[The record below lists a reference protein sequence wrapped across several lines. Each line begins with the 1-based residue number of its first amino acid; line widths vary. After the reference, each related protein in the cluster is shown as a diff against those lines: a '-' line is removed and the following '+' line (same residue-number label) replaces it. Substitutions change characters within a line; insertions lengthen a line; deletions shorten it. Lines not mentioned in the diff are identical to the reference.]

1 MASSYST
8 DLKLEL
14 MVTGENAG
22 TWGDKTNTNLN
33 LLDQAVTG
41 YQNVVLTS
49 TNTTLVMTN
58 ATVSNARN
66 AVLKLTGTLS
76 ANSTVYVATGITK
89 PYLID
94 NQTTGAYTLAL
105 NQVGG
110 ASVIWGTT
118 DKSLKSVYL
127 NGTDAVDTGIVSL
140 TGVQTL
146 SNKTLDSTNTAN
158 TITLNTPKILN
169 TGSIVD
175 ANTNPYVT
183 FAQTTSAVNQIT
195 VTNAATTNNPS
206 ISATGTD
213 SNVGLTLA
221 GKGTG
226 LIKLTSGGYFPDATL
241 TFGTTITWDVSTSPV
256 AKVTLTAS
264 TGTLSAPTNSVAG
277 QFISLTV
284 IQDGT
289 GSRTLTWNSAYSFTA
304 ATAPTLTTTASQ
316 GDLFVFK
323 YDGTKWLCVGTSL
336 NLVV

>member
-14 MVTGENAG
+14 MVTGENSG

-33 LLDQAVTG
+33 LLDQAVAG

-76 ANSTVYVATGITK
+76 ANSTVYVDTGITK

-146 SNKTLDSTNTAN
+146 TNKTLTLP
-158 TITLNTPKILN
+158 TIASS
-169 TGSIVD
+169 GSIID

-264 TGTLSAPTNSVAG
+264 TGTLSAPTNGVAG

>member
-33 LLDQAVTG
+33 LIDQAVTG

-146 SNKTLDSTNTAN
+146 TNKTLTLP
-158 TITLNTPKILN
+158 TIASS
-169 TGSIVD
+169 GSIID

-264 TGTLSAPTNSVAG
+264 TGTLSAPTNGVAG